1 MRECLGEAMHVS
13 IVMTVLA
20 SDRPG
25 LVSILSEAIAAEG
38 GSWQESRMARLAGQF
53 AGILRVECPSERAA
67 ALLDSLAALESQ
79 GISIQA
85 RQEEASPTAPRES
98 LSLDVV
104 GNDRP
109 GIIRALSAAIA
120 AAGGNVEDL
129 ATSLESAP
137 MSGHP
142 IFHATGRISLAA
154 AGDAA
159 GLIAAIENLGP
170 DLSVSVE
177 P

>member
-1 MRECLGEAMHVS
+1 MHAS

-20 SDRPG
+20 ADRPG
-25 LVSILSEAIAAEG
+25 LVRTLSETIAARG

-53 AGILRVECPSERAA
+53 AGILRVECPAAEAA
-67 ALLDSLAALESQ
+67 ALLASLKDLERE
-79 GISIQA
+79 GIAVQA
-85 RQEEASPTAPRES
+85 RLEEAAPAAARET
-98 LSLDVV
+98 LALDIV

-120 AAGGNVEDL
+120 GAGGNVEDL
-129 ATSLESAP
+129 STSLESAP

-142 IFHATGRISLAA
+142 IFHARGRVSLATG
-154 AGDAA
+154 GDAA
-159 GLIAAIENLGP
+159 ALITAIENLGP

-177 P
+177 R